1 MTEQE
6 NKIMEL
12 VKVLRMRSTM
22 AKVEYNSC
30 KMLLGKSIENNYC
43 EETLNMLA
51 ADLKNERMQVAIYD
65 EIIEK
70 LLNIIT

>member
-30 KMLLGKSIENNYC
+30 KMLLGKSIEYNYC